1 MDLGTAL
8 SRPVP
13 LDRRKEILRGALLR
27 RRAELRK
34 SWKYFISMEGLE
46 SLGALAPEVESFLS
60 GPDAARSW
68 PLLDHFTWL
77 CSDANFWGCLQAFAL
92 ARKIECRPGY
102 TAPAPLSL
110 ASLKRL
116 ASADGFKLLCV
127 RYCCPVNIAAP
138 SELEIA
144 EELLRQLM
152 VTDRAKIEAG
162 GAFDVAGVLLRL
174 NLVGIRALVARDL
187 RSLDALNYFYELP
200 HRSLVR
206 MRANSR
212 LLAFWLCIYTQLLSK
227 PDWLKC
233 GQL

>member
-1 MDLGTAL
+1 MDSETAH
-8 SRPVP
+8 SQSVP
-13 LDRRKEILRGALLR
+13 PDRRNGILCGALLQR
-27 RRAELRK
+27 RSELRK
-34 SWKYFISMEGLE
+34 SWKHLISADCLE
-46 SLGALAPEVESFLS
+46 HLGPIAPEVGAVLS
-60 GPDAARSW
+60 GPDAARGW

-77 CSDANFWGCLQAFAL
+77 CSDADFWGCLQAFAL
-92 ARKIECRPGY
+92 AKKIECRPGDR
-102 TAPAPLSL
+102 TPAPLSL

-127 RYCCPVNIAAP
+127 RYRCPVNIAAP